1 MNDPQKSGLFYPVRR
16 RLSKKAME
24 YAPVLEAL
32 GVEDEVLP
40 LSLGYQMEVYRI
52 QTDLSCTPL
61 LMRRYA
67 WMYSSQ

>member
-1 MNDPQKSGLFYPVRR
+1 
-16 RLSKKAME
+16 ME